1 MSNTKRLS
9 FLLNYRCRRQ
19 QVSSSSIIQRARN
32 FVHVPVL
39 LNEAVS
45 AWRGSWPRTTSPLYF
60 CDVTCG
66 GGGHSSAL
74 LAAEPNA
81 QLLCI
86 DRDPD
91 AIDTCRER
99 LAHYSRAKVELAA
112 FASLRQIMKRA
123 DFPPV
128 ISKSSESPVPRTAL
142 HLHGVIADLGISS
155 HQLDI
160 SERGFS
166 FRLDGPLDMRME
178 RKKSTRAPKDDG
190 ARGKALLSPI
200 EASSD
205 DYEDDSS
212 TTNAVTAADLVNHL
226 PEAELKR
233 LLIDYGEERLAGRV
247 ARAIVHRRAT
257 QPFTRTLDLADVVST
272 TLRSAAKSGLGPSL
286 GFGHPATRTFMALRI
301 AVNSELRQLQKLLVM
316 VPPLLAPGASLVVIS
331 FHSLEDRMVKQ
342 SFASFPASEFTA
354 SKDVIVA
361 SSDEVFKNPRAR
373 SAKMRVLT
381 KKTLVEQ

>member
-1 MSNTKRLS
+1 MTKRLL
-9 FLLNYRCRRQ
+9 FLLKNYRQGVHR
-19 QVSSSSIIQRARN
+19 VSSFNFQQSRN

-39 LNEAVS
+39 VNEAVT
-45 AWRGSWPRTTSPLYF
+45 AWRGSWPRSSSPLYF

-66 GGGHSSAL
+66 GGGHSLAL

-81 QLLCI
+81 HLLCI

-91 AIDTCRER
+91 AIGTCRER
-99 LAHYSRAKVELAA
+99 LAQYSRAKVEMGA
-112 FASLRQIMKRA
+112 FASLRQVMKRA

-128 ISKSSESPVPRTAL
+128 TSNSSAVPANRTNL
-142 HLHGVIADLGISS
+142 QLHGVIADLGISS
-155 HQLDI
+155 HQLDMP
-160 SERGFS
+160 ERGFS

-178 RKKSTRAPKDDG
+178 RKKSTRAPQDEA
-190 ARGKALLSPI
+190 ARGKGLLSPI
-200 EASSD
+200 EATSL

-233 LLIDYGEERLAGRV
+233 LLTDYGEERLSGRV
-247 ARAIVHRRAT
+247 ARAIVQRRAT
-257 QPFTRTLDLADVVST
+257 KPFTRTLDLADVVST
-272 TLRSAAKSGLGPSL
+272 TLRSAARSGLGPSL

-342 SFASFPASEFTA
+342 SFASLPSSEFTA

-361 SSDEVFKNPRAR
+361 SSDEVFRNPRAR

-381 KKTLVEQ
+381 KSLVEQK